1 MIELTQ
7 LWAWILQLAILSGG
21 IYLFLR
27 LARQSRGNRVVR
39 LLVTGG
45 LLVVVVL
52 WGLTETLDLAELQHI
67 LSSVTGFVVVV
78 LAIVFQPELRRA
90 MGQLAGSGSG
100 FGKRRRDAAIIGPV
114 AAAAKAMGK
123 RRRGALIT
131 FERES
136 SLDPWVERGAPID
149 ARIDAA
155 ILEGLF
161 EPSGALHDG
170 GVVLREGRIIA
181 ASCVYPV
188 SDNRDLAQRLGTRH
202 RAALG
207 LSEETDAVTLVVS
220 EETGRISIAA
230 NGSLS
235 DPVSADDLEEQLRT
249 ALGDVRT
256 KTGAERG
263 YDVVSGVSGMLREL
277 ARDVYWIAISMVLG
291 FGFLYVAREQVVQE
305 EPVSVALVL
314 LTEGHSAEELDAQG
328 VLAGPRVVVD
338 LEVPN
343 QAFADPSI
351 ARNDY
356 RLLVKGTRARIERF
370 RQEANGE
377 LRIGSTE
384 APVSLNA
391 NTIEWNTDVL
401 GLQLK
406 WEREPAK
413 LEFVGVA
420 DLSLRPAKDDLP
432 LNKERLKR
440 HIAVKLD
447 DRPFSPDTVELTGP
461 SVVLEALRNERLAVL
476 DAQPE
481 VRMVPLFAPLELA
494 EDPARNQIYKL
505 ALAPHWRDLGVR
517 LATEVVASPAITYSS
532 HSLGSIAID
541 LGLVCMDPDR
551 IEELALWKIPASS
564 QVLSFEVDAIGI
576 IPMDGESEAL
586 RLDLNSFIK
595 RNLVAYVDL
604 SDAPPTDAQTT
615 SVSVQVRYYLRQE
628 FDDPESLKELGLDA
642 DRLSEWSELTPQPI
656 GESLIVLVPAS
667 DED

>member
-1 MIELTQ
+1 MIELDQ

-90 MGQLAGSGSG
+90 MGQLAGSGAG
-100 FGKRRRDAAIIGPV
+100 FGKRRRDATIIGPV

-136 SLDPWVERGAPID
+136 SLDPWVERGAAID

-207 LSEETDAVTLVVS
+207 LSEETDAVTVVVS

-277 ARDVYWIAISMVLG
+277 VRDVYWIAISMVLG
-291 FGFLYVAREQVVQE
+291 FGLLYVAREQVVQE
-305 EPVSVALVL
+305 EAVTVSIELV
-314 LTEGHSAEELDAQG
+314 TAGHSPDEFPGPG
-328 VLAGPRVVVD
+328 VATGPRVVVQLD
-338 LEVPN
+338 VPN
-343 QAFADPSI
+343 QAFAEPGGTSGEH
-351 ARNDY
+351 

-370 RQEANGE
+370 RQEASGE
-377 LRIGSTE
+377 LRIESTQS
-384 APVSLNA
+384 PVALGTND
-391 NTIEWNTDVL
+391 IEWNTDVL
-401 GLQLK
+401 GLELK

-420 DLSLRPAKDDLP
+420 DQVLKLVKSDLP
-432 LNKERLKR
+432 LNTERLKR

-447 DRPFSPDTVELTGP
+447 ERPFSPDTVELSGP
-461 SVVLEALRNERLAVL
+461 SAVL
-476 DAQPE
+476 DLLLRRAE
-481 VRMVPLFAPLELA
+481 NEVPLFAPLELA
-494 EDPARNQIYKL
+494 EDPARNQVYTLKL
-505 ALAPHWRDLGVR
+505 APRWRNAGVR
-517 LATEVVASPAITYSS
+517 LATEVVASPVVTYSS
-532 HSLGSIAID
+532 HSVGPMDIELS
-541 LGLVCMDPDR
+541 LVCMDPDR
-551 IEELALWKIPASS
+551 VDELAHWKIPASS
-564 QVLSFEVDAIGI
+564 QVVSFEIVAIGI
-576 IPMDGESEAL
+576 IPMDEDSEPL
-586 RLDLNSFIK
+586 KLDLNNFTQ
-595 RNLVAYVDL
+595 RNLVAYVDI
-604 SDAPPTDAQTT
+604 SDAPPPDAQAT
-615 SVSVQVRYYLRQE
+615 SVGVEVRYYLRQD
-628 FDDPESLKELGLDA
+628 FDDPESLQELKLDPA
-642 DRLSEWSELTPQPI
+642 RLSEWSELTVKPI
-656 GESLIVLVPAS
+656 GESLIFLVPAN

>member
-1 MIELTQ
+1 
-7 LWAWILQLAILSGG
+7 
-21 IYLFLR
+21 
-27 LARQSRGNRVVR
+27 VR

-100 FGKRRRDAAIIGPV
+100 FGKRRRDATIIGPV
-114 AAAAKAMGK
+114 ATAAKAMGK

-136 SLDPWVERGAPID
+136 SLDPWVERGAAID

-207 LSEETDAVTLVVS
+207 LSEETDAVTVVVS

-235 DPVSADDLEEQLRT
+235 DPVSADDLEEQLRA

-256 KTGAERG
+256 KTGTERG
-263 YDVVSGVSGMLREL
+263 FDVVSGVSGMLREL

-291 FGFLYVAREQVVQE
+291 FGLLFVAREQVVQE
-305 EPVSVALVL
+305 EPVSVTVELV
-314 LTEGHSAEELDAQG
+314 TEGHSPKPLGPQTVAT
-328 VLAGPRVVVD
+328 GPRVVVQ

-343 QAFADPSI
+343 QAFAEPAV
-351 ARNDY
+351 ARGEY

-370 RQEANGE
+370 RQEASGE
-377 LRIGSTE
+377 LRIGSTD
-384 APVSLNA
+384 APVSLA
-391 NTIEWNTDVL
+391 PSTIEWNTDVL
-401 GLQLK
+401 GLELK

-420 DLSLRPAKDDLP
+420 DLSLKLVKSDLP
-432 LNKERLKR
+432 LNKDRLKR

-447 DRPFSPDTVELTGP
+447 ERPFSPDTVELSGP
-461 SVVLEALRNERLAVL
+461 SAVL
-476 DAQPE
+476 ALLRGE
-481 VRMVPLFAPLELA
+481 NEVPLFAPLELA
-494 EDPARNQIYKL
+494 EDPDRNQVYKL
-505 ALAPHWRDLGVR
+505 TLAPRWREAGVR
-517 LATEVVASPAITYSS
+517 LATEVVASPAVTYSS
-532 HSLGSIAID
+532 HALSPIAVD
-541 LGLVCMDPDR
+541 LSLVCMDPDR
-551 IEELALWKIPASS
+551 IEELAHWKIPASS
-564 QVLSFEVDAIGI
+564 QVLSFEINAIGI
-576 IPMDGESEAL
+576 IPMDEESEAL
-586 RLDLNSFIK
+586 RLDLNSFIQ
-595 RNLVAYVDL
+595 RNLVAYVDI
-604 SDAPPTDAQTT
+604 SDAPPPDAQAT
-615 SVSVQVRYYLRQE
+615 SVGVRVRYYLRQE
-628 FDDPESLKELGLDA
+628 FDEPESLQELNLEP
-642 DRLSEWSELTPQPI
+642 DRLSEWSELTPKPI
-656 GESLIVLVPAS
+656 GESLIFLVPAD
-667 DED
+667 DEN